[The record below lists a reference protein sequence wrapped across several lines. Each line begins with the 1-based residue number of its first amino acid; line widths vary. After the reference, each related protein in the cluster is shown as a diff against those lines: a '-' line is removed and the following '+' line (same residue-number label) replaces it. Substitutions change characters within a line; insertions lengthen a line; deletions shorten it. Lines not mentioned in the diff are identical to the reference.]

1 MSPNGYIAAAAFA
14 IIVLCAVALLSG
26 CGTTG
31 HVGVMHEFGGDPDTS
46 GQDPLCTFAV
56 KKELSARI
64 TAQYL
69 HVSWC
74 SSGEPFNDNPESTMD
89 AIGVEAQIW

>member
-1 MSPNGYIAAAAFA
+1 MSTSGDIAAAA
-14 IIVLCAVALLSG
+14 
-26 CGTTG
+26 
-31 HVGVMHEFGGDPDTS
+31 
-46 GQDPLCTFAV
+46 FAV

-89 AIGVEAQIW
+89 AFGVEAQIW

>member
-1 MSPNGYIAAAAFA
+1 MTPNMRITLPILA
-14 IIVLCAVALLSG
+14 AVALCLLLTG

-31 HVGVMHEFGGDPDTS
+31 HVGVMHEFGGDHDTS
-46 GQDPLCTFAV
+46 GQNPLCTFAV

-89 AIGVEAQIW
+89 AIGLGIRIW